1 MSAPTAPATTAG
13 VPGAGSSDGLAGLAG
28 RFAKTE
34 AGRHEIR
41 QRALPLSR
49 PARNLLLIID
59 PGRSATEWLGLV
71 QGCDRAALQALQDAG
86 LVAAAVAAP
95 VAGLVADRGPAG
107 VAATG
112 TPGPYAAPAASTAS
126 TAPSA
131 QPRPG
136 ATAAPPRMS
145 LAQALEH
152 RSYKALY
159 DRITAEA
166 RPRLGLI
173 KGYKMILEVERCSGP
188 PDIRAL
194 AQRFVDLVRDL
205 HGDAAGMALA
215 QVLIAPE

>member
-1 MSAPTAPATTAG
+1 MIAPTDHPTTAALAGGGLADAPAR
-13 VPGAGSSDGLAGLAG
+13 

-41 QRALPLSR
+41 QRALPLLR

-59 PGRSATEWLGLV
+59 PSRSAAEWLGLV

-86 LVAAAVAAP
+86 LVA
-95 VAGLVADRGPAG
+95 DIGPAG
-107 VAATG
+107 AG
-112 TPGPYAAPAASTAS
+112 TLGVPGAPRSPGSSGPHSASGAPA
-126 TAPSA
+126 P
-131 QPRPG
+131 PG
-136 ATAAPPRMS
+136 AAAAPPRMS

-152 RSYKALY
+152 RSYSALY

-173 KGYKMILEVERCSGP
+173 KAYKVIMEVERCSGP
-188 PDIRAL
+188 AEIRAL
-194 AQRFVDLVRDL
+194 AQRFVDQVRDL
-205 HGDAAGMALA
+205 HGDAAAMVLA

>member
-1 MSAPTAPATTAG
+1 MIAPTDPPSTAAL
-13 VPGAGSSDGLAGLAG
+13 AGGGLADVPAR

-41 QRALPLSR
+41 QRALPLLR

-59 PGRSATEWLGLV
+59 PSRSAAEWIGLV

-86 LVAAAVAAP
+86 LVADL
-95 VAGLVADRGPAG
+95 VAGRVADIGPAG
-107 VAATG
+107 AG
-112 TPGPYAAPAASTAS
+112 TPGVAGAPRAPGSSGSSGPHGATGAPA
-126 TAPSA
+126 P
-131 QPRPG
+131 PG
-136 ATAAPPRMS
+136 AAAAPPRMS

-152 RSYKALY
+152 RSYSALY

-173 KGYKMILEVERCSGP
+173 KAYKVIMEVERCSGP
-188 PDIRAL
+188 AEIRAL
-194 AQRFVDLVRDL
+194 AQRFVDQVRDL
-205 HGDAAGMALA
+205 HGDAAAMVLA